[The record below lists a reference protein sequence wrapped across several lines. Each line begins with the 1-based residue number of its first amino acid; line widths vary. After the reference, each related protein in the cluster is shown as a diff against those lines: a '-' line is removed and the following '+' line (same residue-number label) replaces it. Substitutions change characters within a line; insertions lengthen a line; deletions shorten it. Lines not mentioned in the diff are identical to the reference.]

1 MIVPKK
7 LKIKKINDIRGSFLK
22 ILSYKQKKKIL
33 NNQIS
38 EINISIN
45 KKKGTIRGMHYQS
58 RFKEKKIVFCLKGK
72 VVDYCINVKNNKKYK
87 FFLDEKDKDFLF
99 VPENFA
105 HGFQTLKK
113 DTILIYIHSNLYSK
127 KYEKS
132 INPFS
137 KKINIKWQI
146 KKYVISKKDKT
157 S

>member
-7 LKIKKINDIRGSFLK
+7 IKIKKINDIRGSFLK

-113 DTILIYIHSNLYSK
+113 DTILIYVHSNLYSK

-137 KKINIKWQI
+137 KKINIKWPI

>member
-1 MIVPKK
+1 MTFPKK
-7 LKIKKINDIRGSFLK
+7 IKIKKINDIRGSFLK
-22 ILSYKQKKKIL
+22 ILSYKQKKIIL

-58 RFKEKKIVFCLKGK
+58 RFKEKKIVYCLKGK
-72 VVDYCINVKNNKKYK
+72 IIDYCINVKNNKKYK
-87 FFLDEKDKDFLF
+87 FFLDEKDKDFLY

-105 HGFQTLKK
+105 HGFQTLKNN
-113 DTILIYIHSNLYSK
+113 TILIYIHSNLYSK

-137 KKINIKWQI
+137 KKINIKWPI
-146 KKYVISKKDKT
+146 KKYVISKKDKN

>member
-1 MIVPKK
+1 MFQKK
-7 LKIKKINDIRGSFLK
+7 IKIKKINDIRGSFLK

-105 HGFQTLKK
+105 HGFQTLKR

-137 KKINIKWQI
+137 KKINIKWPI
-146 KKYVISKKDKT
+146 RKYVISKKDKT

>member
-87 FFLDEKDKDFLF
+87 FLLDEKDKDFLF

-137 KKINIKWQI
+137 KKINIKWPI

>member
-1 MIVPKK
+1 MTLPKK
-7 LKIKKINDIRGSFLK
+7 IKIKKINDIRGSFLK
-22 ILSYKQKKKIL
+22 ILSYKQKKIIL

-58 RFKEKKIVFCLKGK
+58 RFKEKKIVYCLKGK
-72 VVDYCINVKNNKKYK
+72 IIDYCINVKNNKKYK
-87 FFLDEKDKDFLF
+87 FFLDEKDKDFLY

-105 HGFQTLKK
+105 HGFQTLKNN
-113 DTILIYIHSNLYSK
+113 TILIYIPSNLYSK

-137 KKINIKWQI
+137 KKINIKWPI
-146 KKYVISKKDKT
+146 KKYVISKKDKN

>member
-7 LKIKKINDIRGSFLK
+7 IKIKKINDIRGSFLK

-105 HGFQTLKK
+105 HGFQTLKR

-137 KKINIKWQI
+137 KKINIKWPI

>member
-7 LKIKKINDIRGSFLK
+7 IKIKKKNDIRGSFLK

-105 HGFQTLKK
+105 HGFQTLKR

-137 KKINIKWQI
+137 KKINIKWPI
-146 KKYVISKKDKT
+146 RKYVISKKDKT

>member
-7 LKIKKINDIRGSFLK
+7 IKIKKINDIRGSFLK

-137 KKINIKWQI
+137 KKINIKWPI
-146 KKYVISKKDKT
+146 RKYVISKKDKT

>member
-7 LKIKKINDIRGSFLK
+7 LKIKKINDSRGSFLK

-105 HGFQTLKK
+105 HGFQTLKR

-137 KKINIKWQI
+137 KKINIKWPI

>member
-1 MIVPKK
+1 MNK
-7 LKIKKINDIRGSFLK
+7 
-22 ILSYKQKKKIL
+22 KKKIL

-105 HGFQTLKK
+105 HGFQTLKR

-137 KKINIKWQI
+137 KKINIKWPI

>member
-7 LKIKKINDIRGSFLK
+7 IKIKKINDIRGSFLK
-22 ILSYKQKKKIL
+22 ILSYKQKKKIQ

-105 HGFQTLKK
+105 HGFQTLKR

-137 KKINIKWQI
+137 KKINIKWPI
-146 KKYVISKKDKT
+146 RKYVISKKDKT

>member
-87 FFLDEKDKDFLF
+87 FFLDEKDKDFFF
-99 VPENFA
+99 VPEHFA
-105 HGFQTLKK
+105 HGFQTL
-113 DTILIYIHSNLYSK
+113 
-127 KYEKS
+127 
-132 INPFS
+132 
-137 KKINIKWQI
+137 
-146 KKYVISKKDKT
+146 
-157 S
+157 

>member
-137 KKINIKWQI
+137 KKINIKWPI
-146 KKYVISKKDKT
+146 RKYVISKKDKT

>member
-7 LKIKKINDIRGSFLK
+7 IKIKKINDIRGSFLK
-22 ILSYKQKKKIL
+22 ILSYEQKKKIL

-105 HGFQTLKK
+105 HGFQTLKR

-137 KKINIKWQI
+137 KKINIKWPI